1 MNSQFE
7 GPLLGAFEADTTG
20 VVKQE
25 FITYRK
31 RDGMFVKET
40 TSRRF
45 IFPMRHIPRGVV
57 NNAANNTKPI
67 IWKLTYGSA

>member
-7 GPLLGAFEADTTG
+7 GPLVNAFEADTTG

-45 IFPMRHIPRGVV
+45 SKNGDWHDTSSVEPLTEL
-57 NNAANNTKPI
+57 NND
-67 IWKLTYGSA
+67 

>member
-7 GPLLGAFEADTTG
+7 GPLVGAFEADVTG

-31 RDGMFVKET
+31 RDGMLVKEIT
-40 TSRRF
+40 TRRF
-45 IFPMRHIPRGVV
+45 SKNGDWHDTSSVEPLVEV
-57 NNAANNTKPI
+57 KDD
-67 IWKLTYGSA
+67 

>member
-7 GPLLGAFEADTTG
+7 GPLVNAFEADIEG

-25 FITYRK
+25 FITDRK

-45 IFPMRHIPRGVV
+45 SKNGDWHDTSSVEP
-57 NNAANNTKPI
+57 
-67 IWKLTYGSA
+67 LTELKND

>member
-7 GPLLGAFEADTTG
+7 GPLVGAFEADTTG

-40 TSRRF
+40 TTRRF
-45 IFPMRHIPRGVV
+45 RGNGDWHDVSSV
-57 NNAANNTKPI
+57 EPLIEVKDD
-67 IWKLTYGSA
+67 